1 MSVSQYPPV
10 KLSYNLE
17 MPIDSAAPILMS
29 FYWALVFKEVALRLR
44 TEIKEVDLTV
54 CWCSSNRN

>member
-17 MPIDSAAPILMS
+17 MPIDSTAPILMS